1 MVTAFCLSTY
11 AKKRPTK
18 GRFLYGYALHEHC
31 QRALVCNYPVAYDCG
46 NGSPKVPFMWRITS
60 EDRGDARLVKE
71 MEELSWNGRLK
82 MQGLFRHGV
91 DKFQNACMEC
101 KSVNG
106 CFCKA
111 VFPVR

>member
-1 MVTAFCLSTY
+1 MGKATAHGKGVLSTL
-11 AKKRPTK
+11 RSV
-18 GRFLYGYALHEHC
+18 YGADEY
-31 QRALVCNYPVAYDCG
+31 V
-46 NGSPKVPFMWRITS
+46 T
-60 EDRGDARLVKE
+60 EDTRGRLVKE

-91 DKFQNACMEC
+91 DKLQNACMER
-101 KSVNG
+101 KAVNG